1 MGDWAVLSYLPNSHF
16 SHLPNCAFIT
26 SQSGSGKKFSF
37 WNFGDLFD
45 FQIHIPLNSKAR
57 FCTLARSALSWG
69 MLVSYFPSTLRVE
82 DFILE
87 LSVSRE
93 AWRCVQCLHRHS
105 TFSSRSIQELY
116 SLHRLLYGE
125 AVSFWFFC
133 MGEKIR
139 VPLK

>member
-1 MGDWAVLSYLPNSHF
+1 MGDVGLVLAAHV
-16 SHLPNCAFIT
+16 I
-26 SQSGSGKKFSF
+26 
-37 WNFGDLFD
+37 
-45 FQIHIPLNSKAR
+45 
-57 FCTLARSALSWG
+57 
-69 MLVSYFPSTLRVE
+69 VE

-116 SLHRLLYGE
+116 YLHRLLYGE

-139 VPLK
+139 VHCNDLGLQSSPPQKGLNLAALFHM